1 MSLYVFAKAVNS
13 FHTLLPN
20 NEDSINTHMKRIC
33 VLIPAYNEQIVISS
47 TIKSLIEC
55 GFNPHDI
62 FIVDDCSTDGT
73 FAEAKKYIDNV
84 ISMPSNSGKARAQT
98 HAIDH
103 FKLTSRYDYVAMMD
117 CDSQVGHDFKK
128 ILQRH
133 TYDYPSVDLFVG
145 QVKNA
150 KSNNLISA
158 LRAVEYTFS
167 HNIVKKGQHNFG
179 VIYVAPGCASVYSSR
194 MLEKLV
200 FDPDIL
206 AEDMDLTLQVH
217 ALGGKIRYLHG
228 AEVTTQDPQT
238 IADYN
243 KQVMRWFRGFWQ
255 VVNKYNI
262 LKLGLRKKVSLY
274 MLYIILDTLIANRI
288 VTAFVSAFFL
298 PLYVVLIGVL
308 IDFSIFFGL
317 TVYAAV
323 KTKRYNICLKSP
335 LLYLLLF
342 FNAFA
347 FIKSFFEVIILRKKN
362 FGWNKVARY
371 TGEED
376 EKATSSSSATVHTRT
391 G

>member
-1 MSLYVFAKAVNS
+1 
-13 FHTLLPN
+13 
-20 NEDSINTHMKRIC
+20 MKRIC
-33 VLIPAYNEQIVISS
+33 VLLPAYNEQIVISS
-47 TIKSLIEC
+47 TIKSLLEC
-55 GFNPHDI
+55 GFKPHDI
-62 FIVDDCSTDGT
+62 FIVDDCSTDAT
-73 FAEAKKYIDNV
+73 LDTAKQYTSNV
-84 ISMPSNSGKARAQT
+84 VRMAANGGKARAQT
-98 HAIDH
+98 YGLDH
-103 FKLTSRYDYVAMMD
+103 FRLTSRYDYVVMMD
-117 CDSQVGHDFKK
+117 CDSRVSPNFKK

-133 TYDYPSVDLFVG
+133 TYDYPTVDLFVG

-150 KSNNLISA
+150 SNDNIISA
-158 LRAVEYTFS
+158 LRTVEYTFS

-179 VIYVAPGCASVYSSR
+179 VIYVAPGCASIYLSR
-194 MLEKLV
+194 TLDKLV

-217 ALGGKIRYLHG
+217 ALGGKIRYLHDV
-228 AEVTTQDPQT
+228 EIVTQDPQT
-238 IADYN
+238 LSDYN
-243 KQVMRWFRGFWQ
+243 SQVMRWFRGFWQ

-274 MLYIILDTLIANRI
+274 MLYIILDTLVANRI

-308 IDFSIFFGL
+308 IDFSVFFGL
-317 TVYAAV
+317 TAYAAV

-347 FIKSFFEVIILRKKN
+347 FIRSFFEVIILRKKK
-362 FGWNKVARY
+362 FDWNKVARY

-376 EKATSSSSATVHTRT
+376 EKNNTSADGADGITSIR
-391 G
+391 